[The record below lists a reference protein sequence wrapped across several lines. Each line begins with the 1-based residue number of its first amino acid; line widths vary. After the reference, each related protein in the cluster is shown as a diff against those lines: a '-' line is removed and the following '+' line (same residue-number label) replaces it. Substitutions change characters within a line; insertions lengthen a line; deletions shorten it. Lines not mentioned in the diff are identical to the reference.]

1 MLHPPFVIT
10 IIGNMILVNNVIP
23 WTLSTK
29 EKNDSSFSWA
39 TYQSCLERRYKI
51 FKNKFSKKFSMGCQ
65 KPLSIFEIWKE
76 GRFFPVWSDIFAC
89 QKSVSFPLFLDLI
102 SSFIARQER
111 SDINQKPD
119 CFHCIVLTK
128 LIVCKLIR
136 YCVPSALNGLKSF
149 FNIKKWE

>member
-39 TYQSCLERRYKI
+39 TYRSCLKRRLKI
-51 FKNKFSKKFSMGCQ
+51 FKSKFSKRFSMGCQ
-65 KPLSIFEIWKE
+65 KLLSISKFEKKWD
-76 GRFFPVWSDIFAC
+76 FFRYEVISLLAKNLFL
-89 QKSVSFPLFLDLI
+89 FPFFLDLI
-102 SSFIARQER
+102 SSFIVRQER

-128 LIVCKLIR
+128 LIVCKLIQ
-136 YCVPSALNGLKSF
+136 YLFWK
-149 FNIKKWE
+149 